1 MGYDMTQGK
10 PMKLVFDFA
19 MPMMVGSLFQQL
31 YNTVDAVI
39 VGKYE
44 GPDALASI
52 GAAFPLMFFMMSVVI
67 GMTMGVS
74 VIVSQLYGAGDTER
88 LKKAVSTSMIFLVG
102 MSVAITAI
110 GLVIIDPLLTLT
122 RTPPEIHV
130 LSADYLRMIVWGGV
144 FNVLYNAYTA
154 ILRGMGDSK
163 TPVIFLTAAALS
175 NIVLDLV
182 FVVQFRMGVK
192 GVAIATVIAQA
203 ISAILSVVYSFI
215 KIPML
220 RLHFKDLTFDREMFR
235 HIVSFGVPTAIQQS
249 IVSLGMMSVQGL
261 VNSFGSVTM
270 AGYTAAN
277 KIDSFAML
285 PSMNFGNALS
295 SFVGQNVGAGD
306 FDRSKRGLKDT
317 LKMSVAFCVLA
328 SVIMVTF
335 SHQLLSIFMDEGNEA
350 VIAVGAEYL
359 TVMASCYF
367 LMAAMHALSG
377 FFRGTGYTRMALYMS
392 VTSLGVRIV
401 TSYALAPVIGASAIW
416 WGLPVGWAATVLLG
430 IFAYRR
436 DKWKNFALVKSQG
449 KAWEEAP
456 LDAIAEDEP
465 L

>member
-10 PMKLVFDFA
+10 PMKLVFGFA
-19 MPMMVGSLFQQL
+19 MPMMIGSLFQQL

-44 GPDALASI
+44 GPDALAAI
-52 GAAFPLMFFMMSVVI
+52 GAAFPLMFFMMSVII

-74 VIVSQLYGAGDTER
+74 VIISQLYGAGDR
-88 LKKAVSTSMIFLVG
+88 NGLQKAVSTSMIFLVG
-102 MSVAITAI
+102 MSVVMTAV
-110 GLVIIDPLLTLT
+110 GLVIIDPLLALT
-122 RTPPEIHV
+122 RTPADIH
-130 LSADYLRMIVWGGV
+130 LLCADYLRVIVWGGV

-163 TPVIFLTAAALS
+163 TPVLFLAAAALS
-175 NIVLDLV
+175 NIVLDLI

-192 GVAIATVIAQA
+192 GVAIATVMAQA
-203 ISAILSVVYSFI
+203 ISAILCVVYSSV
-215 KIPML
+215 KIPIL
-220 RLHFKDLTFDREMFR
+220 RLRLKELTFDKEMFR

-277 KIDSFAML
+277 KIDSFAMQ

-306 FDRSKRGLKDT
+306 FERSQKGLRET
-317 LKMSVAFCVLA
+317 LKMSVAFCVMA
-328 SVIMVTF
+328 SVIMVAF

-367 LMAAMHALSG
+367 LMATMHAFSG

-392 VTSLGVRIV
+392 ITSLGVRIV

-416 WGLPVGWAATVLLG
+416 WGLPVGWLTTVLLG
-430 IFAYRR
+430 MYAYRQG
-436 DKWKNFALVKSQG
+436 KWKNFALVK
-449 KAWEEAP
+449 ARHTDWEEDMP
-456 LDAIAEDEP
+456 EKIWAENE
-465 L
+465 